1 MKFENRYYTNKEI
14 YKEFVNK
21 VATRKIMFSC
31 LILFVISI
39 VLLVLFRDNSFY
51 VAIYLVIALFSL
63 VMIIMIQPMYLKQLL
78 EMDFK
83 LHNGERP
90 ETIVIFDDKITLKE
104 GKQQISIEYSQ
115 IKKYYRLKRSS
126 ILMFSEQ
133 NGVMFVEDNFT
144 IGNKEEFEKFIL
156 EKCEN
161 LEKVIEK

>member
-1 MKFENRYYTNKEI
+1 MKFESRYYLDKKMCEE
-14 YKEFVNK
+14 YVNK
-21 VATRKIMFSC
+21 VATRKLVLSC
-31 LILFVISI
+31 LILFIASI
-39 VLLVLFRDNSFY
+39 ILLLIFKDNTLEM
-51 VAIYLVIALFSL
+51 AIYMVIGILSL
-63 VMIIMIQPMYLKQLL
+63 AMIILVPPMYLKQLL

-90 ETIVIFDDKITLKE
+90 ESIVTFDDKITLKE

-126 ILMFSEQ
+126 VLMFSEQ

-144 IGNKEEFEKFIL
+144 IGSKEEFEKFIL
-156 EKCEN
+156 EKCNN